1 MRFGLI
7 FLAACTPF
15 TTISISSE
23 ARPPLQVG
31 SHLEKLEQ
39 QSCFVEQHEG
49 VPIPMRSRGGTVKSR
64 KSPSYGSS
72 SSPPSVPAQGAVRSP
87 PGVDKQAREDTPPH
101 RPIDF
106 EKINKSDDAGQAAQ
120 AKKDAGDLAHQSVGT
135 HLGWGATVY
144 LSNDDSMSLASAQRV
159 MAALDQGLSLKAEH
173 IRPHELLNYFSFTTT
188 PVPQGSLFSV
198 QSAAVQEGSTLTM
211 GFAVQG
217 ASPEREPLDLTL
229 VVDRSGSMRAQDRMG
244 YTRRGLSLMSDQFVD
259 GDRIDLVLFD
269 HEVCTPLKNYVVGR
283 DDPSLFKE
291 TLNKMQPRGSTD
303 LDSGLR
309 EAYAI
314 QEGRSDAK
322 GRNQRVMVLTDALLN
337 TGNVNVDLV
346 SEVGRAYE
354 ENGIRLTGVG
364 VGTGFNDKM
373 LDQLTE
379 KGKGAYVFLG
389 SEAVVDRVFGP
400 GFQSLVQTI
409 AHDVRFSL
417 NLPKSLAMERF
428 YGEEVST
435 DPEDVQP
442 IHYYAGTSQFFL
454 QDLATKGLKNS
465 DPVKLTIEWEDV
477 TTGQSHE
484 QDYTYTVGQL
494 KGAPSRNVRKAQ
506 ALMAW
511 SDLLFEVALNGTCGE
526 AVGAFNA
533 ARAQLTDAEIDQATR
548 LLGKQCEGL
557 NEAVSTTASSTSDLS
572 FSVRVDA
579 DTPITE
585 VALIC
590 EDLTRRQG
598 VSPSDMVARFDFG
611 ESPGECVLELRG
623 GVPVSLV
630 VKVPEVDSRLQC
642 RLRAGQFFCN
652 G

>member
-15 TTISISSE
+15 TTISMSSE
-23 ARPPLQVG
+23 ARPPQQVG
-31 SHLEKLEQ
+31 SELGKLEQ
-39 QSCFVEQHEG
+39 RECFAQERG
-49 VPIPMRSRGGTVKSR
+49 AGLGSMGTRGGTVKSQR
-64 KSPSYGSS
+64 KPSYGAGSS
-72 SSPPSVPAQGAVRSP
+72 TSSAPSAPAPMEQTVAAVRGHSPPPAQSSVSE
-87 PGVDKQAREDTPPH
+87 GVSE
-101 RPIDF
+101 
-106 EKINKSDDAGQAAQ
+106 SDDAREAPLVKQES
-120 AKKDAGDLAHQSVGT
+120 GDLAPRPAGK
-135 HLGWGATVY
+135 HLDWGATVY

-159 MAALDQGLSLKAEH
+159 MAALEQGFGLAADH
-173 IRPHELLNYFSFTTT
+173 IRPHELLNYFSFTTGR
-188 PVPQGSLFSV
+188 VPQGSLFSV

-217 ASPEREPLDLTL
+217 ASPKRAPLDLTL
-229 VVDRSGSMRAQDRMG
+229 VVDRSGSMSAQDRMG

-314 QEGRSDAK
+314 QEGRSDAR

-354 ENGIRLTGVG
+354 KNGIRLTGVG
-364 VGTGFNDKM
+364 VGSGFNDKM
-373 LDQLTE
+373 LDRLTE

-400 GFQSLVQTI
+400 GFPSLVQTI

-417 NLPKSLAMERF
+417 DLPKSLAMERF

-454 QDLATKGLKNS
+454 QDLAMKGLKNS

-477 TTGQSHE
+477 TTGKSHE

-511 SDLLFEVALNGTCGE
+511 SDLLFEVALNGSCGE
-526 AVGAFNA
+526 SVGIFNT
-533 ARAQLTDAEIDQATR
+533 ARSLLTDAELDQATR
-548 LLGKQCEGL
+548 LLSKHCDGL
-557 NEAVSTTASSTSDLS
+557 DTPVRVAESKSSEVS
-572 FSVRVDA
+572 FSVTIDA

-585 VALIC
+585 VALTC
-590 EDLTRRQG
+590 DDLTHRQG
-598 VSPSDMVARFDFG
+598 VSACDMVAKFEFG

-623 GVPVSLV
+623 GVPVSQV
-630 VKVPEVDSRLQC
+630 VQVPEVDTRLRC